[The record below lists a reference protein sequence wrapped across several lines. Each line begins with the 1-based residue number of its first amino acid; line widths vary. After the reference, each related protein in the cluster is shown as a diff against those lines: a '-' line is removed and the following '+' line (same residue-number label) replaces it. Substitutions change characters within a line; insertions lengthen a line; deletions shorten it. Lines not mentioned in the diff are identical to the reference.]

1 MIPHEALAAFA
12 VKMAVRIEQRDQQ
25 YPQSAVGRNTGLA
38 FPVLSRAEVDTPT
51 APAARQGSR
60 AA

>member
-38 FPVLSRAEVDTPT
+38 FPVLGALAVQSVKYPV
-51 APAARQGSR
+51 
-60 AA
+60 